1 MAVIFKSERKDSMN
15 VLHDAVKK
23 KTRIGGAAMLEWDFN
38 ERGASRIVML
48 PEPVVDQILKWRDRD
63 AKVEA
68 IEEANPHDDTEPR
81 CNGVDELR
89 EWMEGNELF

>member
-1 MAVIFKSERKDSMN
+1 MN
-15 VLHDAVKK
+15 VLHDAIKEK
-23 KTRIGGAAMLEWDFN
+23 SCLRGRALLRWDFKGGEFPGQSLN
-38 ERGASRIVML
+38 M